1 MSRIGKQPISLPKG
15 VTVTVAAGNAV
26 TVKGPL
32 GELNADFCPDLS
44 LVVEGD
50 TLLVQRPSDQRQHRA
65 LHGLTRSLLA
75 NMVTGVTEGFS
86 KRLEIQGVG
95 YRAEKQPNGLL
106 LRLGYSHPVIVEAR
120 PGITLEVEGNPPT
133 NVIVKGIDKQ
143 VVGQTAAEIR
153 SLRKVEPYRGKGIR
167 YQGEIV
173 RRKAGKSKAGK

>member
-1 MSRIGKQPISLPKG
+1 MSRIGKQPIAVPKS
-15 VTVTVAAGNAV
+15 VKITIEDGNRV

-32 GELNADFCPDLS
+32 GELSETFAAAMT
-44 LVVEGD
+44 VAVEGEQL
-50 TLLVQRPSDQRQHRA
+50 TVTRPSDNREHRA

-95 YRAEKQPNGLL
+95 YRAEKQGNGLL
-106 LRLGYSHPVIVEAR
+106 LRLGYSHPVVVEPR

-153 SLRKVEPYRGKGIR
+153 QLRKVEPYRGKGIR
-167 YQGEIV
+167 YAGEIV